1 MRVMASVAAGFV
13 LFGSGFLGSCH
24 SSRHTHN
31 PAAVT
36 ETTVVHGTTL
46 ITRCRTVTANDGRF
60 NVTCGTTLTNKR

>member
-1 MRVMASVAAGFV
+1 MRGLTFVPAGVA

-24 SSRHTHN
+24 TSRHMHN

-46 ITRCRTVTANDGRF
+46 ITRCRTVTASDGRF
-60 NVTCGTTLTNKR
+60 NVTCDTTLTNKR